1 MVDITRSG
9 ITSLFTVFPTYL
21 LINWFY
27 SFINMYEHFR
37 WIISIIPKIRFSI
50 NLKNP
55 KYLFVIICCLYFSRS
70 CNIQFFQLQ
79 ETRI

>member
-1 MVDITRSG
+1 MVDITRG
-9 ITSLFTVFPTYL
+9 VITSLFTVFLTYL
-21 LINWFY
+21 LNWFY
-27 SFINMYEHFR
+27 SFINMYDHFR

-55 KYLFVIICCLYFSRS
+55 KYLFVIICCLYFSRA
-70 CNIQFFQLQ
+70 CNTQFFQLR

>member
-1 MVDITRSG
+1 MVDITRGG

-21 LINWFY
+21 LNRFY

-55 KYLFVIICCLYFSRS
+55 KYLFVIGLC
-70 CNIQFFQLQ
+70 
-79 ETRI
+79 